1 MDEEPQLAP
10 KRGKNMTLSVA
21 EISGNTRVLLLKH
34 AGPNNGV
41 HKNEECQVRE

>member
-10 KRGKNMTLSVA
+10 KRGKNMTAA
-21 EISGNTRVLLLKH
+21 EISGSTRVLLLKH